1 MSHEYV
7 IGIDGGGTATKGVLF
22 ALDGR
27 EIKRAE
33 SGFSNF
39 SVDVGKTKQHLES
52 TIDQLIKGL
61 AKDDKVLHIQM
72 GVAGLSTFAE
82 VSDYADN
89 LSQRYHAP
97 VTMDTDALIAL
108 QAVRRGRDVNVIMV
122 LGGTGSVIMTQEDDQ
137 VHMIGGFGHLLGD
150 EGSGYHLAM
159 STLRHVINEFEN
171 NLNVS
176 PLSSVI
182 MNEIGAN
189 TMSDIK
195 HYVYHH
201 DKKTLASLSQVVAK
215 ESLTGDR
222 EAVRLL
228 KEEGLHLAR
237 QTLTAFRRFKTK
249 KAVVIALRGGF
260 LLNAPH
266 VKEILVDILHQ
277 QLPEFE
283 LDDTPV
289 DPVIGA
295 YHMSLTKLEKKV
307 KS

>member
-122 LGGTGSVIMTQEDDQ
+122 LGGTGSAIMTQEDDQ